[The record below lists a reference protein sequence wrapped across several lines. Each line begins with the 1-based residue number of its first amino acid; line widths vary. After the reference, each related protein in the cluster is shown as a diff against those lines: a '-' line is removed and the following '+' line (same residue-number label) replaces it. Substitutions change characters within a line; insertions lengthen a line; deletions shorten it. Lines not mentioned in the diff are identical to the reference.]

1 MTRIQAETEQ
11 HCIVELRLNPFLDNI
26 IKQIRELSKTENAQ
40 QRIFYLEQQ
49 VSLKEM
55 DAIESIFRHFQ
66 LNTVDVQ
73 RKLFDDSSS
82 SALFDML
89 LFYESTSILNCSKNV
104 MGAAAWISLS
114 QLVKRSQR
122 KRLDKINICKN
133 LRRS

>member
-1 MTRIQAETEQ
+1 
-11 HCIVELRLNPFLDNI
+11 
-26 IKQIRELSKTENAQ
+26 
-40 QRIFYLEQQ
+40 
-49 VSLKEM
+49 M

-73 RKLFDDSSS
+73 RKLFDDASS

-122 KRLDKINICKN
+122 KRLEKINIGKYY
-133 LRRS
+133 